1 MSGKIVVL
9 GSFVVD
15 LCSAANSFP
24 IPGQTVLG
32 TSFKAGPGGKGSNQA
47 VAAHRAGADLML
59 ITKIGNDS
67 FGKIATDFYQQ
78 ESMSLKGILT
88 DPVQSTGAALIMVDS
103 TTGQNMITVVPGA
116 CAHFTAEDMEI
127 CKPYIKAAEF
137 LLLQFE
143 INMDA
148 NEKAIRTAA
157 DNNTRIIL
165 NPAPAASISDQL
177 LSLIDTVTPNE
188 TEAWA
193 LTGVQ
198 IRKQEDM
205 IRAAEQLH
213 RRGVKNVVITLGDN
227 GVFVSDGSRNEYY
240 CQIPVR
246 AVDTTG
252 AGDSFNGCFV
262 KALADGMD
270 IFEAAKYGNCGGALS
285 VTKPGTAPAMPYKE
299 EIDQLYKR
307 VYPNT

>member
-1 MSGKIVVL
+1 MSGKIIVL

-15 LCSAANSFP
+15 LCSVGKSFP
-24 IPGQTVLG
+24 MPGQTVMG

-47 VAAHRAGADLML
+47 VAAHRAGADILL

-78 ESMSLKGILT
+78 EKMCLDGILM
-88 DPVQSTGAALIMVDS
+88 DEQCSTGAALIMVDS

-116 CAHFTAEDMEI
+116 CAHFTAEDMEK
-127 CKPYIKAAEF
+127 CRPYIASADY

-148 NEKAIRTAA
+148 NEKAIQIASES
-157 DNNTRIIL
+157 NTKIVL
-165 NPAPAASISDQL
+165 NPAPAAYISDTL
-177 LSLIDTVTPNE
+177 LSRIDTVTPNE

-205 IRAAEQLH
+205 VHAAEVLH

-227 GVFVSDGSRNEYY
+227 GVFVSDGTRQEYY
-240 CQIPVR
+240 FQIPVR

-270 IFEAAKYGNCGGALS
+270 LFEAVKYGNCAGALS
-285 VTKPGTAPAMPYKE
+285 VTKPGTAPAMPYQD